1 MIVTFVVST
10 TLVLGGMALGRM
22 IAKSLV
28 PKGENGAEPKGP
40 EDELPK
46 AAAPK
51 DPPKEVSAVKDPP
64 KDATSLEGFPCQLG
78 DVLTRP
84 GGDEAWLAGAVV
96 FSEDVAVSVLFIA
109 PDAGHDRAIY
119 VRREPDAPY
128 FWLKPVDDKALASSA
143 EPPSALEHEG
153 VRFERRRR
161 LPLRAKRIGTG
172 APDVG
177 EEVLVAEYGSPGTE
191 RMLVVHHAGRA
202 RAFHGDMLEASMID
216 VLPSGKSTLD
226 A

>member
-1 MIVTFVVST
+1 MIVTFVVSS

-28 PKGENGAEPKGP
+28 PKNGEAE
-40 EDELPK
+40 D
-46 AAAPK
+46 APK
-51 DPPKEVSAVKDPP
+51 DEAKGAASAPPKAPAKAKEEAPP
-64 KDATSLEGFPCQLG
+64 PPSLDGFPCQLG

-96 FSEDVAVSVLFIA
+96 FSEDVPVSVLFIA

-119 VRREPDAPY
+119 VRKEPESPY
-128 FWLKPVDDKALASSA
+128 FWLKPVEEKSLVAAA
-143 EPPSALEHEG
+143 EPPSAIEHRG

-172 APDVG
+172 APDLG

-191 RMLVVHHAGRA
+191 RMVVVQHGGRS
-202 RAFHGDMLEASMID
+202 RAFHGDMLEPGIVD
-216 VLPSGKSTLD
+216 VLPSGKSTLEP
-226 A
+226 

>member
-28 PKGENGAEPKGP
+28 PKTDKP
-40 EDELPK
+40 EDALKKDETK
-46 AAAPK
+46 AKEAAQEPV
-51 DPPKEVSAVKDPP
+51 KEPEKKEAKPST
-64 KDATSLEGFPCQLG
+64 TSLDGFPCQLG

-96 FSEDVAVSVLFIA
+96 FSEDVPVSVLFIA

-119 VRREPDAPY
+119 VRREPDAPF
-128 FWLKPVDDKALASSA
+128 FWLRPVEEKSLVAAA
-143 EPPSALEHEG
+143 EPPSALEHQG
-153 VRFERRRR
+153 VRFERKRR

-172 APDVG
+172 APDLG

-191 RMLVVHHAGRA
+191 RMVVVQHGGRA
-202 RAFHGDMLEASMID
+202 RAFHGDMLEAGMVD

>member
-28 PKGENGAEPKGP
+28 PKSDKP
-40 EDELPK
+40 EDALKKDETK
-46 AAAPK
+46 AKEAAQEPVTEPEK
-51 DPPKEVSAVKDPP
+51 KEAKPST
-64 KDATSLEGFPCQLG
+64 TSLDGFPCQLG

-96 FSEDVAVSVLFIA
+96 FSEDVPVSVLFIA

-119 VRREPDAPY
+119 VRREPDAPF
-128 FWLKPVDDKALASSA
+128 FWLRPVEEKSLVAAA
-143 EPPSALEHEG
+143 EPPSALEHQG
-153 VRFERRRR
+153 VRFERKRR

-172 APDVG
+172 APDLG

-191 RMLVVHHAGRA
+191 RMVVVQHGGRA
-202 RAFHGDMLEASMID
+202 RAFHGDMLEAGMVD